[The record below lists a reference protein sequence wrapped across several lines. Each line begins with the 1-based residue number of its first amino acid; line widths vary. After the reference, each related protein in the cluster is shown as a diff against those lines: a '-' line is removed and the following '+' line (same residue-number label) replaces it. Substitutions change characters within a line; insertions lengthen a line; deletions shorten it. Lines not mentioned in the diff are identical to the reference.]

1 MNFRVAQA
9 ISPDHFHRRLSSL
22 ALSLIPS
29 SVLRWP
35 YSFLG
40 QSGLGFHV
48 NVDASEILVRREAE
62 SDTESGPVISD
73 VEDMLSLK
81 EAFRLSTWC
90 ADGVLC

>member
-1 MNFRVAQA
+1 MNFCIAWA
-9 ISPDHFHRRLSSL
+9 ISPDHFHQRLSSL

-29 SVLRWP
+29 SILHWP

-48 NVDASEILVRREAE
+48 NVDASEISVGREVE
-62 SDTESGPVISD
+62 LDMESGPVISE

-90 ADGVLC
+90 ADGMLC